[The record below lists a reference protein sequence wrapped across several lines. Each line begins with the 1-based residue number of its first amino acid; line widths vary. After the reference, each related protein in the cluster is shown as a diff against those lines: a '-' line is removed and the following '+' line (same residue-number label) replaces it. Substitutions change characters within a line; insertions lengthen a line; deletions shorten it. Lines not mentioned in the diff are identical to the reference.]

1 MAVLT
6 DGKALALG
14 IGERGCVLGIERR
27 AWHGLRGVP
36 KGDAGKLG
44 SLVVIV
50 LPAIVESLGIEVL
63 LRLCLRLGV
72 GERERIIT
80 CTSKLLSA
88 KAVHHISGALLR
100 TAAIHLWDV
109 VLEDV
114 VPRGVDVVLVLELE
128 GLRGDDV
135 VCLGPVYVQ
144 KLGMRRVRGVR
155 RMLRHDVLSGSL

>member
-1 MAVLT
+1 M
-6 DGKALALG
+6 
-14 IGERGCVLGIERR
+14 
-27 AWHGLRGVP
+27 
-36 KGDAGKLG
+36 
-44 SLVVIV
+44 IV

-114 VPRGVDVVLVLELE
+114 VPRGVDIVLVLELQWL
-128 GLRGDDV
+128 GLYEV
-135 VCLGPVYVQ
+135 VVLGP
-144 KLGMRRVRGVR
+144 GNI
-155 RMLRHDVLSGSL
+155 